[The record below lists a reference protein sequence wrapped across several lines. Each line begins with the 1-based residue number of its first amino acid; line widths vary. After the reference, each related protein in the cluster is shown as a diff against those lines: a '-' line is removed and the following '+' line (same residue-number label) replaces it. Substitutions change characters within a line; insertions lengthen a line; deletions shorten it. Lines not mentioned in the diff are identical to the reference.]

1 MVQGRSPTGLENALA
16 NRNKGGGA
24 AAPVRYPIV
33 VVDDDKSSR
42 ASLALTLGDQY
53 EVITCASA
61 KEGVAAVHEEI
72 CAVILDVRMPEQ
84 DGFWACDQIRRIVPD
99 MPIIFYSAYQ
109 NAKDPI
115 DIINDHHPFAYVVK
129 DGDLQRLLRLIGM
142 AVGIQSVIV
151 KNRKLLRKLQAARDA
166 AR

>member
-1 MVQGRSPTGLENALA
+1 MVQGRSTSGLGDALA
-16 NRNKGGGA
+16 NRGKGA
-24 AAPVRYPIV
+24 DAAPVRYPILV
-33 VVDDDKSSR
+33 IDDDKSSR
-42 ASLALTLGDQY
+42 SSLALTLSDKF

-61 KEGVAAVHEEI
+61 KEGVAAVHEDI

-84 DGFWACDQIRRIVPD
+84 DGFWACDEIRRIVPD

-115 DIINDHHPFAYVVK
+115 DIINDHRPFAYVVK
-129 DGDLQRLLRLIGM
+129 DGDLQRLLRLVTT
-142 AVGIQSVIV
+142 AVSIQSVIV
-151 KNRKLLRKLQAARDA
+151 KNRKLLARLQAARDA

>member
-1 MVQGRSPTGLENALA
+1 MVQGRSTSGLGDALA
-16 NRNKGGGA
+16 NRGKGA
-24 AAPVRYPIV
+24 EAAPVRYPILV
-33 VVDDDKSSR
+33 IDDDKSSR
-42 ASLALTLGDQY
+42 SSLALTLGDKF

-61 KEGVAAVHEEI
+61 KEGVAAVHEDI

-84 DGFWACDQIRRIVPD
+84 DGFWACDEIRRIIPD

-115 DIINDHHPFAYVVK
+115 DIINDHRPFAYVVK
-129 DGDLQRLLRLIGM
+129 DGDLQRLLRLVTT
-142 AVGIQSVIV
+142 AVSIQSVIV
-151 KNRKLLRKLQAARDA
+151 KNRKLLARLQAARDA